1 MSAAAEK
8 TRNVVCRSLEFDR
21 EELQRAL
28 DPLAVEDDRVDGAPI
43 KAMKYLVACGAATAV
58 LPTSLGGAEFG
69 WSPRASVALSHLLR
83 CLGGTHL
90 SLARLYEGHVNAFQL
105 IWTFGQPSQRD
116 ALCRYVADGGWLGV
130 WNAPHPD
137 GSLRLDMRGP
147 DRYTLDGMK
156 AYASGAGLIDR
167 PLVTARHDVLGERM
181 VWTAAKYQAG
191 GRHEWEMLGMRASI
205 TLSVRYQHAVVER
218 EDIIGGDGDYH
229 KEPMFTAGA
238 WRFLAAQIGAGERLL
253 EEMMHALTAAQ
264 RDDDPHQR
272 ARVSDACVAVESSL
286 LWLDR
291 ARAAADSQDTADEI
305 TYVVRMARL
314 AVERHLLDVI
324 ELVQRS
330 IGLASFR
337 RATLIERIARDLQTY
352 LRQPAPDR
360 VRDQVAGHA
369 LAKPCTMEV
378 RT

>member
-1 MSAAAEK
+1 MNAAAEQA
-8 TRNVVCRSLEFDR
+8 RSAPARPLAFDR
-21 EELQRAL
+21 EELRRVL
-28 DPLAVEDDRVDGAPI
+28 DPLAVEDDRVDGAPVE
-43 KAMKYLVACGAATAV
+43 ALNYLVACGATTAV
-58 LPTSLGGAEFG
+58 LPASFGGAEFG
-69 WSPRASVALSHLLR
+69 WSPRASLALSHLLR

-105 IWTFGQPSQRD
+105 IWTFGQPHQRD

-137 GSLRLDMRGP
+137 GPLQLGIRGP
-147 DRYTLDGMK
+147 GQYTLDGMK

-181 VWTAAKYQAG
+181 VWPAAKYQAG

-205 TLSVRYQHAVVER
+205 TLPVRYQHAVVER
-218 EDIIGGDGDYH
+218 EEIIGGDGDYH

-253 EEMMHALTAAQ
+253 EEMMHELTVAQ
-264 RDDDPHQR
+264 RDGDPHQR

-291 ARAAADSQDTADEI
+291 ARAAADSQGSADEI
-305 TYVVRMARL
+305 THVVRMARL

-360 VRDQVAGHA
+360 VRDQVAAHA
-369 LAKPCTMEV
+369 LAKSCPTEV
-378 RT
+378 HP